1 MRAAVAVA
9 PGGPEVLQIQEIP
22 TPVPDVGQVLIRVHA
37 AGLNRAELFTRQGDS
52 PGVRFPRVLGIEAT
66 GQVVA
71 APGGE
76 LAVGQRVV
84 TLMGGMGR
92 RFDGGYAEYTCV
104 PAEQVVPV
112 DSALPWAVLGALPEM
127 FQTASGSLR
136 VMGVQPGQTLL
147 IRGGTSSVGL
157 CAGRLAADA
166 GVRVLATTRS
176 ERKFQA
182 LRDNGA
188 EPVLEQPKLQ
198 VERVDHVLELIGAT
212 TLVDSLG
219 CVRPGGVVC
228 MTGILGGAWTL
239 PDFEPMVQIPT
250 GVLLTAYSGGH
261 QDLDRAAFSGFV
273 RAVEQG
279 RFPVRLAPTFTLDQ
293 IQDAHRGME
302 ANAFA
307 GKVVLLPWG

>member
-22 TPVPDVGQVLIRVHA
+22 TPVPQVGQVLIRVHA

-66 GQVVA
+66 GEVVA

-92 RFDGGYAEYTCV
+92 QFDGGYAQYTCV
-104 PAEQVVPV
+104 PAAQVVPV
-112 DSALPWAVLGALPEM
+112 DTTLPWPVLGALPEM

-136 VMGVQPGQTLL
+136 VMGVVPGQTLL

-157 CAGRLAADA
+157 CTGRLAADS
-166 GVRVLATTRS
+166 GVRVLATTRNPK
-176 ERKFQA
+176 KFSVLQ
-182 LRDNGA
+182 DNGA
-188 EPVLEQPKLQ
+188 EPVLEQAKLQ
-198 VERVDHVLELIGAT
+198 VEPVDHVLELIGAT

-228 MTGILGGAWTL
+228 MTGILGGAWVL
-239 PDFEPMVQIPT
+239 PDFEPMTQIPT
-250 GVLLTAYSGGH
+250 GVMLTAYSGGH
-261 QDLDRAAFSGFV
+261 QDLDRAAFADFV

-279 RFPVRLAPTFTLDQ
+279 RFPLRLAPTFPLDR

-307 GKVVLLPWG
+307 GKVVVLPWG